1 MDDADHWLRLAAVP
15 GLHYQHVAPYLQP
28 HSAAGLTQS
37 KPPQQHLSQR
47 HLPVLSL
54 PLLARLP
61 LTQAQREHLRQA
73 DRRLQVAKQWL
84 AQTGDHW
91 FIPYPDPRYPA
102 LLRQIPDAPLGLFG
116 MGDPACL
123 QEPMLAIVGSRRP
136 TATGREIAYDFAK
149 AAAGVGLVISS
160 GLALGIDGAAHQGAL
175 AGQGKTVAVLG
186 HGLQFLYPPRHQ
198 ALAAQIRA
206 QGGALLSEFWPDQSV
221 RPEFFPIRN
230 RIVVGMSLGTLV
242 VEAAQQSGSLISA
255 RLAMEY
261 NREVFAIPGSIRNPQ
276 AAGCHQLLQQ
286 GAKLT
291 TSLADILVELAP
303 QLLADPA
310 FTVRQKNSCDRALS
324 DHPLLANV
332 GDEATAIDLIA
343 ERAAM
348 PVADVAIALQQLELD
363 GAVSVVSGGY
373 IRVRRA

>member
-1 MDDADHWLRLAAVP
+1 MEDADHWLRLAAVP
-15 GLHYQHVAPYLQP
+15 GLHYHHVAHHLQQLGVAGLLNL
-28 HSAAGLTQS
+28 SAAQLIAIGFT
-37 KPPQQHLSQR
+37 R
-47 HLPVLSL
+47 
-54 PLLARLP
+54 A
-61 LTQAQREHLRQA
+61 QAAHLRQA
-73 DRRLQVAKQWL
+73 DSRLPIAWQWL
-84 AQTGDHW
+84 ALADDHW
-91 FIPYPDPRYPA
+91 FIPYADPKYPP

-116 MGDPACL
+116 IGDARCL
-123 QEPMLAIVGSRRP
+123 QESQLAIVGSRRP
-136 TATGREIAYDFAK
+136 TGTGKEIAHDFAK
-149 AAAGVGLVISS
+149 AAAALGLVVTS

-175 AGQGKTVAVLG
+175 AGQGQTVAVLG
-186 HGLQFLYPPRHQ
+186 HGLTFVYPPRHQ
-198 ALAAQIRA
+198 QLAQQIRQ
-206 QGGALLSEFWPDQSV
+206 QGGALISEFWPDQSV
-221 RPEFFPIRN
+221 RAEFFPIRN
-230 RIVVGMSLGTLV
+230 RIVAGMSLGTLV

-291 TSLADILVELAP
+291 TSLADILIELAP
-303 QLLADPA
+303 QLLAQQSLA
-310 FTVRQKNSCDRALS
+310 TGIKNSCDRTLS

-332 GDEATAIDLIA
+332 GDEAISIDLIA

-348 PVADVAIALQQLELD
+348 PIADVAIALQQLELD